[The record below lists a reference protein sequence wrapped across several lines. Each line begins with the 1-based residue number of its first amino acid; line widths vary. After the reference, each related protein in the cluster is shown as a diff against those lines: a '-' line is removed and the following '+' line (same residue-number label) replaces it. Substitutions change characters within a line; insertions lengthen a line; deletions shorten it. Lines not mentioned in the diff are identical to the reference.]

1 MKIYSKI
8 ALKYIFAER
17 KINFITIIIYI
28 SIISIMIG
36 VAALIVVLSI
46 FNGFRQ
52 ISEAQLLGV
61 DPNIRIIPEKS
72 AYMTKADS
80 KSIINKIKNIDGIKT
95 YSPVI
100 TTKAAVFKSN
110 SIYIVDAAA
119 YLNYSYL
126 QEFHENSLKLGQLD
140 NPSNIFI
147 GYALASRLNAHIS
160 DTVNVISADA
170 LRKSIQTMQNPNV
183 LELKAASIFT
193 LNVKDYDLTTAYINP
208 ETAKRLLKIKDGSY
222 ISFIEIKLYNNDES
236 RSTAKKIKSLLNNDK
251 YNVLTWIDIN
261 SDLYYIMQF
270 ERVAVFV
277 ILNLI
282 LLIAVFNVFASLTM
296 TVVKKQNDIAILKSI
311 GATDK
316 IIQKIYLYEGLIIG
330 VIGTF
335 LGLVIGLLVIYLQNK
350 FGILQIDNSKYIID
364 RIPMVINYWETII
377 VCVVSLILAALATIF
392 PAKKAAASSI
402 INSIKSE

>member
-1 MKIYSKI
+1 
-8 ALKYIFAER
+8 
-17 KINFITIIIYI
+17 
-28 SIISIMIG
+28 MIG

-61 DPNIRIIPEKS
+61 DPNIRIIPAKS
-72 AYMTKADS
+72 AFMTEADS
-80 KSIINKIKNIDGIKT
+80 KSIITKIKNIDGIKS

-140 NPSNIFI
+140 DPSNIFI

-222 ISFIEIKLYNNDES
+222 ISFIDIKLYNNDES

-296 TVVKKQNDIAILKSI
+296 TIVKKQNDIAILKSI

>member
-1 MKIYSKI
+1 
-8 ALKYIFAER
+8 
-17 KINFITIIIYI
+17 
-28 SIISIMIG
+28 MIG

-72 AYMTKADS
+72 AYMTEADS
-80 KSIINKIKNIDGIKT
+80 KSIINKIKNIDGIKS

-110 SIYIVDAAA
+110 SIYIVDAVA

-140 NPSNIFI
+140 DPSNIFI

-222 ISFIEIKLYNNDES
+222 ISFIDIKLYNNDES

-277 ILNLI
+277 VLNLI

>member
-1 MKIYSKI
+1 
-8 ALKYIFAER
+8 
-17 KINFITIIIYI
+17 
-28 SIISIMIG
+28 
-36 VAALIVVLSI
+36 
-46 FNGFRQ
+46 
-52 ISEAQLLGV
+52 
-61 DPNIRIIPEKS
+61 
-72 AYMTKADS
+72 
-80 KSIINKIKNIDGIKT
+80 
-95 YSPVI
+95 
-100 TTKAAVFKSN
+100 
-110 SIYIVDAAA
+110 
-119 YLNYSYL
+119 
-126 QEFHENSLKLGQLD
+126 
-140 NPSNIFI
+140 
-147 GYALASRLNAHIS
+147 
-160 DTVNVISADA
+160 
-170 LRKSIQTMQNPNV
+170 
-183 LELKAASIFT
+183 
-193 LNVKDYDLTTAYINP
+193 
-208 ETAKRLLKIKDGSY
+208 
-222 ISFIEIKLYNNDES
+222 
-236 RSTAKKIKSLLNNDK
+236 
-251 YNVLTWIDIN
+251 
-261 SDLYYIMQF
+261 LYYIMQF

>member
-61 DPNIRIIPEKS
+61 DPNIRIIPAKS
-72 AYMTKADS
+72 AFMTEADS
-80 KSIINKIKNIDGIKT
+80 KSIITKIKNIDGIKS

-140 NPSNIFI
+140 DPSNIFI

-222 ISFIEIKLYNNDES
+222 IPFIDIKLYNNDES

-296 TVVKKQNDIAILKSI
+296 TIVKKQNDIAILKSI

>member
-1 MKIYSKI
+1 
-8 ALKYIFAER
+8 R

-61 DPNIRIIPEKS
+61 DPNIRIIPAKS
-72 AYMTKADS
+72 AFMTEADS
-80 KSIINKIKNIDGIKT
+80 KSIITKIKNIDGIKS

-140 NPSNIFI
+140 DPSNIFI

-222 ISFIEIKLYNNDES
+222 ISFIDIKLYNNDES

-296 TVVKKQNDIAILKSI
+296 TIVKKQNDIAILKSI

>member
-72 AYMTKADS
+72 AYMTEADS

-140 NPSNIFI
+140 DPSNIFI
-147 GYALASRLNAHIS
+147 GYALASRLHAHIS

-222 ISFIEIKLYNNDES
+222 ISFIDIKLYNNDES

>member
-1 MKIYSKI
+1 
-8 ALKYIFAER
+8 
-17 KINFITIIIYI
+17 
-28 SIISIMIG
+28 MIG

-72 AYMTKADS
+72 AYMTEADS

-140 NPSNIFI
+140 DPSNIFI

-222 ISFIEIKLYNNDES
+222 ISFIDIKLYNNDES

-296 TVVKKQNDIAILKSI
+296 TIVKKQNDIAILKSI

>member
-1 MKIYSKI
+1 
-8 ALKYIFAER
+8 
-17 KINFITIIIYI
+17 
-28 SIISIMIG
+28 MIG

-72 AYMTKADS
+72 AYMTEADS

-140 NPSNIFI
+140 DPSNIFI

-222 ISFIEIKLYNNDES
+222 ISFIDIKLYNNDES

>member
-72 AYMTKADS
+72 AYMTEADS

-95 YSPVI
+95 YSSVI

-140 NPSNIFI
+140 DPSNIFI

-222 ISFIEIKLYNNDES
+222 ISFIDIKLYNNDES

-296 TVVKKQNDIAILKSI
+296 TIVKKQNDIAILKSI

-392 PAKKAAASSI
+392 PAKRAAASSI

>member
-1 MKIYSKI
+1 
-8 ALKYIFAER
+8 
-17 KINFITIIIYI
+17 
-28 SIISIMIG
+28 MIG

-61 DPNIRIIPEKS
+61 DPNIRIIPAKS
-72 AYMTKADS
+72 AYMTEADS

-140 NPSNIFI
+140 DPSNIFI

-222 ISFIEIKLYNNDES
+222 ISFIDIKLYNNDES

-261 SDLYYIMQF
+261 SDLYY
-270 ERVAVFV
+270 
-277 ILNLI
+277 
-282 LLIAVFNVFASLTM
+282 
-296 TVVKKQNDIAILKSI
+296 
-311 GATDK
+311 
-316 IIQKIYLYEGLIIG
+316 
-330 VIGTF
+330 
-335 LGLVIGLLVIYLQNK
+335 
-350 FGILQIDNSKYIID
+350 
-364 RIPMVINYWETII
+364 
-377 VCVVSLILAALATIF
+377 
-392 PAKKAAASSI
+392 
-402 INSIKSE
+402 

>member
-61 DPNIRIIPEKS
+61 DPNIRIIPAKS
-72 AYMTKADS
+72 AYMTEADS
-80 KSIINKIKNIDGIKT
+80 KSIINKIKNIDGIKS

-140 NPSNIFI
+140 DPSNIFI

-222 ISFIEIKLYNNDES
+222 ISFIDIKLYNNDES

>member
-61 DPNIRIIPEKS
+61 DPNIRIIPAKS
-72 AYMTKADS
+72 AFMTEADS
-80 KSIINKIKNIDGIKT
+80 KSIITKIKNIDGIKS

-140 NPSNIFI
+140 DPSNIFI

-222 ISFIEIKLYNNDES
+222 ISFIDIKLYNNDES

-296 TVVKKQNDIAILKSI
+296 TIVKKQNDIAILKSI

>member
-61 DPNIRIIPEKS
+61 DPNIRIIPAKS
-72 AYMTKADS
+72 AFMTEADS
-80 KSIINKIKNIDGIKT
+80 KSIITKIKNIDGIKP

-140 NPSNIFI
+140 DPSNIFI

-222 ISFIEIKLYNNDES
+222 ISFIDIKLYNNDES

-296 TVVKKQNDIAILKSI
+296 TIVKKQNDIAILKSI

>member
-72 AYMTKADS
+72 AYMTEADS

-140 NPSNIFI
+140 DPSNIFI

-222 ISFIEIKLYNNDES
+222 ISFIDIKLYNNDES